1 MNWIG
6 WLLSIIIMLLLFV
19 AGAILWNPLRLL
31 ISGKRVQGVVV
42 AIATSPGS
50 AGQDSLK
57 APIFQF
63 TTLIGEKTKVSG
75 RDFSNSVSVY
85 VGKTVPVAY
94 EQSNPKN
101 AQILLFKEFPI
112 GIVASLFGFAV
123 FILLIWISGILISG
137 DPRLDDPFHLL
148 PLLIANLQ
156 LNPYRFPVYFLL
168 SIVIPVCG
176 IGTYVLTSSVLDL
189 RANGIKTVGE
199 VLRIERIISKTNNG
213 STASGLFPLVT
224 YKDVSG
230 NSHTIKRSLAKP
242 LTRLKPGDL
251 VSVIYPAE
259 HPDQGVVNTWDE
271 FWPPPIFFGFVTIAF
286 LWLFYLLLTGKIQL

>member
-6 WLLSIIIMLLLFV
+6 WLLSLIIMLLLFV

-31 ISGKRVQGVVV
+31 ISGKKVEGVVIGL
-42 AIATSPGS
+42 AKSPGS

-57 APIFQF
+57 APIFEF
-63 TTLIGEKTKVSG
+63 TTLNGEKTKVSG
-75 RDFSNSVSVY
+75 RDFSNSTSVY
-85 VGKTVPVAY
+85 IGKTVPVAY

-101 AQILLFKEFPI
+101 AQIMLFKEFPI
-112 GIVASLFGFAV
+112 GIVATLFGFAV

-148 PLLIANLQ
+148 PMLIANLQ

-168 SIVIPVCG
+168 SIVIPVSG
-176 IGTYVLTSSVLDL
+176 TGTYLLTASALDL

-199 VLRIERIISKTNNG
+199 VLRFERIISKTNDG
-213 STASGLFPLVT
+213 RATSGIFPMVT
-224 YKDVSG
+224 YKDASG
-230 NSHTIKRSLAKP
+230 NSHIIKRSMAKP

-271 FWPPPIFFGFVTIAF
+271 FWPPPIFFGFVMIAF
-286 LWLFYLLLTGKIQL
+286 LWLLYLMLTGKIQL